1 MRQGYRAFVRTVLP
15 RTFRVVT
22 ATVLSVLLAFPPVA
36 YAAPATVYV
45 TYDITED
52 TTWSAGSLYVILKR
66 PEGSTAYNPVVKPG
80 VTLTIEPGAQVVFGT
95 GQVTLGDD
103 QYERA
108 DGLQVNGAIR
118 ALGTAD
124 APIAFTSA
132 TSWDRIEIKQTS
144 AANPVDAVF
153 QNCVFEY
160 GLTML
165 DIREGFAE
173 GGSDVDVSVSGC
185 TFQSPAALDNYRK
198 GIAIYSD
205 LGDRTTSRGTLVVTN
220 SSFAGFGTAIW
231 YHNQTIEREDDIDIT
246 IDGCTFDDNGF
257 VGPVPGVTGDVYRAP
272 VVLQGGDAIRI
283 TDSTFTTY
291 PSASQAA
298 VFFGYDYNGSNYP
311 RSANLWGNTFSGG
324 GSGATPPVLYRQ
336 GMRINDDAVEGAP
349 NTYAGYA
356 ADALYATFVV
366 PNAGTDD
373 SDAYWGPVGLDYRL
387 SAQVTV
393 GRKPT
398 EENPN
403 AGSLTVGAGVTVRL
417 AEGGSVA
424 VNSALRALGTAEDPV
439 TFTGFDGGTVGFLDY
454 SGESVFRHAIFEHML
469 EGLVFYGMGETP
481 SADTLTI
488 EDCLFRDNVQSGMI
502 FYGPGA
508 GTISN
513 SVFEDNGANGFT
525 SSANA
530 ADEQRLVFEGCT
542 FRNNIG
548 TGVTA
553 DSTYGLTF
561 RNCLMHANG
570 ASGVYVD
577 SWRIYQSVGA
587 ADPEKY
593 VHRFINCTIAG
604 NVGHGIESGE
614 SNAFSAWYISS
625 SILSGNAA
633 GDVGAEAST
642 VGGIVYSVVSSAED
656 EPLLGWES
664 IVADPQF
671 ADPANGD
678 FHLKSQTGRWN
689 GSTWVTDSTTSPCV
703 NGGDPGLACASEP
716 APNGSRVNM
725 GMYGGTA
732 EASKADGPA
741 LPGSVAGL
749 VARSTGA
756 NSITLEW
763 TANSGAEGYEIHRTE
778 SALQEDY
785 WVNPNISPW
794 LDSVVV
800 ATLDGAADGFEDTDV
815 WGGQYYYYAI
825 REFRT
830 VGDTKLYG
838 GFSPLAV
845 ATPVPSAP
853 QNIGATA
860 ESSTRIRVAWDRI
873 PGAYWYR
880 VWYRPV
886 GSGTWDYTAPLTG
899 SEYDPIWEWYHEGLA
914 PDTSYEYWVE
924 GAYSSYRQWA
934 GYTYYWGEDSTIVST
949 ATLPDNGAPVLSP
962 IATISAPEQS
972 PITFTA
978 QATHAGGGTIV
989 YSLENAPT
997 GATIDPA
1004 SGVFTWTPTEAQSV
1018 RHWFTVKASVGAAY
1032 ERRTVKVQV
1041 TEVNEDPVL
1050 SAIGDKT
1057 VAVGS
1062 ELRFTA
1068 TATDVDLPAQELEFS
1083 LRGTVPAGAAIDPTS
1098 GVFTW
1103 TPTVDQIGEHTFG
1116 VWVVDPYFD
1125 LYSFPPVGYDAQSIT
1140 VTVSAAA
1147 DENTAPVLTPIGAKS
1162 VAEGTQ
1168 LAFTA
1173 SATDADIS
1181 ANTLTFS
1188 LGAGAPAGAA
1198 ITAAGAFTW
1207 TPTEAQGPGSYPIT
1221 IRVSDGE
1228 LTDSETITVT
1238 VTEVNTA
1245 PVLTPIGAKSVAEG
1259 AQLAFTASATDADI
1273 PANALT
1279 FSLGAGAPAG
1289 AAITAVGAFTW
1300 TPTEA
1305 QGPGSYPITIRVSD
1319 GELTDSET
1327 ITVTVTDSGTPP
1339 VETEL
1344 TPVAG
1349 AGRVE
1354 TAIEASKL
1362 GFADGSS
1369 EFVVIATARSFPDAL
1384 GGSALAG
1391 ALHAPILLT
1400 EPAVLA
1406 DAVKAEIARLGASH
1420 VIVLGGTGAVSAPVY
1435 AALDALPGVTEI
1447 ERIEGS
1453 TRYQTAEKIAERTIA
1468 ENEAWDGTAF
1478 VATGESF
1485 PDALGASP
1493 LAAAKG
1499 WPIYLVHPNPANQD
1513 ALVAAMDADGVF
1525 SALILGGTGVVPAT
1539 LEAKLDT
1546 AFGAAEVDRLSGAN
1560 RYDTAVAVATYGVE
1574 QAGLGWNHMAFATG
1588 EDFPDA
1594 LAGGALQGA
1603 SGSVMLLAY
1612 PGYLHP
1618 GVQAA
1623 LVANKADITEVRF
1636 LGGTGAVPQAIRN
1649 AVIQALQ

>member
-1 MRQGYRAFVRTVLP
+1 MRRGYRAFVRTVLP

-45 TYDITED
+45 TYDITVD
-52 TTWSAGSLYVILKR
+52 TTWSAGGTYVILKR
-66 PEGSTAYNPVVKPG
+66 PEGSTAYNPVVKTG

-108 DGLQVNGAIR
+108 DGLKVNGAIR
-118 ALGTAD
+118 ALGTSD
-124 APIAFTSA
+124 APISFTSA

-165 DIREGFAE
+165 DIREGFVE

-185 TFQSPAALDNYRK
+185 TFQNPAELDNYRK
-198 GIAIYSD
+198 GIAVYSD
-205 LGDRTTSRGTLVVTN
+205 LGDRTTSRGTLFITD

-272 VVLQGGDAIRI
+272 VVLQGGDAIRV
-283 TDSTFTTY
+283 TGSTFTNY

-336 GMRINDDAVEGAP
+336 GMRINDDAVEGTP
-349 NTYAGYA
+349 NAYTGYA
-356 ADALYATFVV
+356 ADALYATFAV
-366 PNAGTDD
+366 PNASTDD

-387 SAQVTV
+387 TAQVTV
-393 GRKPT
+393 GRRPS
-398 EENPN
+398 EPNPN

-454 SGESVFRHAIFEHML
+454 NGESVFRYVIFEHML
-469 EGLVFYGMGETP
+469 EGLVFYGMDDASSPET
-481 SADTLTI
+481 LVI

-513 SVFEDNGANGFT
+513 SVFEGNGANGFT

-530 ADEQRLVFEGCT
+530 ADEQRLVFDGCT
-542 FRNNIG
+542 FRNNTG

-587 ADPEKY
+587 ADPERY
-593 VHRFINCTIAG
+593 VHRFINCTIANNG
-604 NVGHGIESGE
+604 GHGIESSE
-614 SNAFSAWYISS
+614 SNAFSAWYVSS
-625 SILSGNAA
+625 SILSENAA

-642 VGGIVYSVVSSAED
+642 VGGIVYSAVSSAED

-689 GSTWVTDSTTSPCV
+689 GSTWVTDGTTSPCV
-703 NGGDPGLACASEP
+703 NGGDPGLAYASEP

-732 EASKADGPA
+732 EASKADGPS

-800 ATLDGAADGFEDTDV
+800 AALDGAADGFEDTDV

-853 QNIGATA
+853 QNINATA
-860 ESSTRIRVAWDRI
+860 ESFTRIRVAWDRI

-886 GSGTWDYTAPLTG
+886 GSGTWNYTAPQTG

-914 PDTSYEYWVE
+914 SNTAYEYWVE

-934 GYTYYWGEDSTIVST
+934 GYTYYWGEDSAVVSA

-1083 LRGTVPAGAAIDPTS
+1083 LSGTVPAGAAIDPTS

-1140 VTVSAAA
+1140 VTVVAAA
-1147 DENTAPVLTPIGAKS
+1147 DENTAPVLAPIGDKS

-1173 SATDADIS
+1173 SATDADIP
-1181 ANTLTFS
+1181 ADTLTFS

-1198 ITAAGAFTW
+1198 ITAAGVFTW

-1238 VTEVNTA
+1238 VTE
-1245 PVLTPIGAKSVAEG
+1245 P
-1259 AQLAFTASATDADI
+1259 
-1273 PANALT
+1273 
-1279 FSLGAGAPAG
+1279 
-1289 AAITAVGAFTW
+1289 
-1300 TPTEA
+1300 
-1305 QGPGSYPITIRVSD
+1305 
-1319 GELTDSET
+1319 
-1327 ITVTVTDSGTPP
+1327 GTPDDGP
-1339 VETEL
+1339 DV

-1349 AGRVE
+1349 TGRVE

-1499 WPIYLVHPNPANQD
+1499 WPIYLVHPNPANE
-1513 ALVAAMDADGVF
+1513 AGLVSAMDDDGVT
-1525 SALILGGTGVVPAT
+1525 SALILGGTGVVPVT
-1539 LEAKLDT
+1539 LEDKLDA

-1574 QAGLGWNHMAFATG
+1574 QAGLGWDHLAVATG

-1623 LVANKADITEVRF
+1623 LAANKADITEVRF
-1636 LGGTGAVPQAIRN
+1636 LGGTGAVPQTIRN

>member
-45 TYDITED
+45 TYDITVD
-52 TTWSAGSLYVILKR
+52 TTWSAGGTYVILKR

-108 DGLQVNGAIR
+108 DGLKVNGAIR
-118 ALGTAD
+118 ALGTSD
-124 APIAFTSA
+124 APISFTSA

-165 DIREGFAE
+165 DIREGFVE

-185 TFQSPAALDNYRK
+185 TFQNPAELDNYRK
-198 GIAIYSD
+198 GIAVYSD
-205 LGDRTTSRGTLVVTN
+205 LGDRTTSRGTLFITD

-272 VVLQGGDAIRI
+272 VVLQGGDAIRV
-283 TDSTFTTY
+283 TGSTFTNY

-311 RSANLWGNTFSGG
+311 RSVNLWGNTFSGG

-356 ADALYATFVV
+356 ADALNATFVV

-387 SAQVTV
+387 SAQVMV
-393 GRKPT
+393 GRRPT
-398 EENPN
+398 DANPK

-454 SGESVFRHAIFEHML
+454 NGESVFRYVIFEHML
-469 EGLVFYGMGETP
+469 EGLVFYGMDDASSPET
-481 SADTLTI
+481 LVI

-513 SVFEDNGANGFT
+513 SVFEGNGANGFT

-530 ADEQRLVFEGCT
+530 ADEQRLVFDGCT
-542 FRNNIG
+542 FRNNTG

-593 VHRFINCTIAG
+593 VHRFINCTIANNG
-604 NVGHGIESGE
+604 GHGIESSE
-614 SNAFSAWYISS
+614 SNAFSAWYVSS

-642 VGGIVYSVVSSAED
+642 VGGIVYSAVSSAED

-689 GSTWVTDSTTSPCV
+689 GSTWVTDGTTSPCV
-703 NGGDPGLACASEP
+703 NGGDPGLAYASEP

-732 EASKADGPA
+732 EASKADGPS
-741 LPGSVAGL
+741 LPGSVLGFA
-749 VARSTGA
+749 AESTGA
-756 NSITLEW
+756 NSITLAW
-763 TANSGAEGYEIHRTE
+763 ARSMDADGYEIHRTE

-785 WVNPNISPW
+785 WVNPNVSPW
-794 LDSVVV
+794 LDAVVV
-800 ATLDGAADGFEDTDV
+800 ATLDGAVDGFEDTDV

-825 REFRT
+825 RAFRT

-853 QNIGATA
+853 QNINATA
-860 ESSTRIRVAWDRI
+860 ESFTRIRVAWDRI

-886 GSGTWDYTAPLTG
+886 GSGTWNYTAPQTG

-914 PDTSYEYWVE
+914 SNTAYEYWVE

-934 GYTYYWGEDSTIVST
+934 GYTYYWGEDSAVVSA

-1083 LRGTVPAGAAIDPTS
+1083 LSGTVPAGAAIDPTS

-1125 LYSFPPVGYDAQSIT
+1125 LYSFPPVGSDAQSIT
-1140 VTVSAAA
+1140 VTVVAAA
-1147 DENTAPVLTPIGAKS
+1147 DENTAPVLAPIGDKS

-1173 SATDADIS
+1173 TATDADIP
-1181 ANTLTFS
+1181 ADTLTFS
-1188 LGAGAPAGAA
+1188 LGSGAPSGAA
-1198 ITAAGAFTW
+1198 ITAAGVFTW

-1221 IRVSDGE
+1221 IRVSDGA

-1238 VTEVNTA
+1238 VTE
-1245 PVLTPIGAKSVAEG
+1245 
-1259 AQLAFTASATDADI
+1259 
-1273 PANALT
+1273 
-1279 FSLGAGAPAG
+1279 
-1289 AAITAVGAFTW
+1289 
-1300 TPTEA
+1300 
-1305 QGPGSYPITIRVSD
+1305 
-1319 GELTDSET
+1319 
-1327 ITVTVTDSGTPP
+1327 SGTPDDDP
-1339 VETEL
+1339 DV

-1499 WPIYLVHPNPANQD
+1499 WPIYLVHPNPANE
-1513 ALVAAMDADGVF
+1513 AGLVSAMDDDGVT
-1525 SALILGGTGVVPAT
+1525 SALILGGAGVVPAT
-1539 LEAKLDT
+1539 LETKLDT
-1546 AFGAAEVDRLSGAN
+1546 AFSTAEVDRLSGAN

-1574 QAGLGWNHMAFATG
+1574 QAGLGWDHLAFATG

-1636 LGGTGAVPQAIRN
+1636 LGGTGAVPQAIRD

>member
-36 YAAPATVYV
+36 YAAPTTVYV

-108 DGLQVNGAIR
+108 DGLQVSGAIR

-642 VGGIVYSVVSSAED
+642 VGGIVYSAVSSAED

-671 ADPANGD
+671 ADPASGD
-678 FHLKSQTGRWN
+678 FHLKSQAGRWN
-689 GSTWVTDSTTSPCV
+689 GSAWVTDATTSPCV
-703 NGGDPGLACASEP
+703 NGGDPGLAYASEP

-732 EASKADGPA
+732 EASKADGPT

-934 GYTYYWGEDSTIVST
+934 GYTYYWGEDSMIVSA

-1004 SGVFTWTPTEAQSV
+1004 SGVFTWTPT
-1018 RHWFTVKASVGAAY
+1018 
-1032 ERRTVKVQV
+1032 
-1041 TEVNEDPVL
+1041 
-1050 SAIGDKT
+1050 
-1057 VAVGS
+1057 
-1062 ELRFTA
+1062 
-1068 TATDVDLPAQELEFS
+1068 
-1083 LRGTVPAGAAIDPTS
+1083 
-1098 GVFTW
+1098 
-1103 TPTVDQIGEHTFG
+1103 VDQIGEHTFG

-1140 VTVSAAA
+1140 VTVVAAA

-1173 SATDADIS
+1173 SATDADI
-1181 ANTLTFS
+1181 
-1188 LGAGAPAGAA
+1188 
-1198 ITAAGAFTW
+1198 
-1207 TPTEAQGPGSYPIT
+1207 
-1221 IRVSDGE
+1221 
-1228 LTDSETITVT
+1228 
-1238 VTEVNTA
+1238 
-1245 PVLTPIGAKSVAEG
+1245 
-1259 AQLAFTASATDADI
+1259 

-1289 AAITAVGAFTW
+1289 AAITAAGAFTW